1 MLGERQKPHSQSRS
15 ATNRWASRWRDINA
29 ETVLT
34 DWPMLY
40 SILEAYTAF
49 LGKDVFFQLPW
60 RNNTYRCHQT
70 LLVWWQSRTILR
82 SNVAPL
88 VWTVWNNLAATL
100 ETSASRLNGEMPA
113 AGHHQ
118 GKSLNHLLVAQTC
131 CSVLVK
137 CTTRPP
143 SANGHLKIATRT
155 RCASPFLRSKASD
168 EDSPSAPLTQC
179 PEAGSVLGR
188 RGRAEGNGPRTN
200 SGWPAA
206 ALHS

>member
-1 MLGERQKPHSQSRS
+1 MTNAVQHTGSIYSFSWQGRLLSTSLTQKHLHFCVATLS
-15 ATNRWASRWRDINA
+15 AH
-29 ETVLT
+29 
-34 DWPMLY
+34 P
-40 SILEAYTAF
+40 
-49 LGKDVFFQLPW
+49 
-60 RNNTYRCHQT
+60 
-70 LLVWWQSRTILR
+70 LLVWWHSRTSLR
-82 SNVAPL
+82 SNVASL
-88 VWTVWNNLAATL
+88 VWTVWNNSAATL
-100 ETSASRLNGEMPA
+100 ETSASRLNGE
-113 AGHHQ
+113 
-118 GKSLNHLLVAQTC
+118 SLNHLLVAQTC

-188 RGRAEGNGPRTN
+188 RGQAEGNGPRTN
-200 SGWPAA
+200 SGRPAA

>member
-1 MLGERQKPHSQSRS
+1 MTNAVQHTGSIYSFSWQGRLLSTSLTQKHLHFCVATLS
-15 ATNRWASRWRDINA
+15 AH
-29 ETVLT
+29 
-34 DWPMLY
+34 P
-40 SILEAYTAF
+40 
-49 LGKDVFFQLPW
+49 
-60 RNNTYRCHQT
+60 
-70 LLVWWQSRTILR
+70 LLVWWHSRTSLI

-88 VWTVWNNLAATL
+88 VWTVWNNFAATL
-100 ETSASRLNGEMPA
+100 ETSASRLNGE
-113 AGHHQ
+113 
-118 GKSLNHLLVAQTC
+118 SLNHLLVAQTC

-200 SGWPAA
+200 SGRPAA